1 MEKAGRTVLITRL
14 HNKQNGASRDTGAVS
29 FDATAIIAIPV
40 ASITDRENQ
49 SIKLVDHTQ
58 LCAIKRKR
66 LRTVRN

>member
-49 SIKLVDHTQ
+49 SIKLVDHTH
-58 LCAIKRKR
+58 
-66 LRTVRN
+66 VDGVSG